1 MTSKRQQARDKSI
14 ELDAERQ
21 RLFDE
26 SLLTACRLRHAGDT
40 LRKIGAQLG
49 VGQERARQLLA
60 VADRRLRVY
69 GRIALPHLASTTE
82 RDDWL
87 VDHME
92 KFWGLIDEI
101 MNSVLFLLIGMEV
114 ILIPLE
120 KTVLVEAA
128 LIAIPMVL
136 LARLISVSI
145 PIFILKARRR
155 FSPGVI
161 FILTWSGLRGGISVA
176 LVLSL
181 KGKLSGDVYDVLVLA
196 TYFVVLFSVIVQGL
210 TVKRLLRRY
219 LRDS

>member
-92 KFWGLIDEI
+92 KHEGALDKAPLSTRATQALHNAGKLTVDQLVTALPRLPRMKNVGALTVAELHGFLRALGPYTDPKHSQRSY
-101 MNSVLFLLIGMEV
+101 SVYQRITLADKRTRGCRLSSHDV
-114 ILIPLE
+114 
-120 KTVLVEAA
+120 
-128 LIAIPMVL
+128 MVL
-136 LARLISVSI
+136 ASDIAVQTLAENDDEDPHFRTRPVGWY
-145 PIFILKARRR
+145 R
-155 FSPGVI
+155 
-161 FILTWSGLRGGISVA
+161 
-176 LVLSL
+176 
-181 KGKLSGDVYDVLVLA
+181 
-196 TYFVVLFSVIVQGL
+196 
-210 TVKRLLRRY
+210 
-219 LRDS
+219 